1 MNRGARTRAPKW
13 HGCRGRAL
21 AILAVLALLAAG
33 GPAWARTGQPEV
45 RRLGVSR
52 TGDTTLL
59 TVLLSAPAEARLTP
73 KTEGGRVFLVV
84 EFPRAQGVRLPSRLG
99 GDDLLV
105 RAVQTETTAAGVRIT
120 LEITPNRTY
129 TYWKRTK
136 TLGSGQV
143 AYLVGLKG
151 EAGTAAPPPPTQAQM
166 LPPAATAEPSGGE
179 PERQYSQS
187 REESP
192 VRGVASASGGR
203 LGELKS
209 LIPRGQPLW
218 QFLENGGWS
227 VSQAQ
232 DYDRPGQRYTRGF
245 YLTNGQ
251 FPELIIKVAFLPAN
265 TPGAPNIGMVTLAFD
280 KLTGPTADKYRQ
292 LRQMNFSQI
301 RGKYEDI
308 GDFFDDALK
317 PLRVELRKQ
326 CQGLANR
333 WAPFLQSYLKAA
345 CPNNPKAA
353 EQAMAH
359 IREKVNARFE
369 GVQYTVSEDPLV
381 LLNLV
386 DFLYIRSYYL
396 STGGGS

>member
-1 MNRGARTRAPKW
+1 MSRKARTRALQW
-13 HGCRGRAL
+13 RSFGGWVLTAL
-21 AILAVLALLAAG
+21 GVLVLLAAG
-33 GPAWARTGQPEV
+33 GPAGARSGPTEV

-59 TVLLSAPAEARLTP
+59 TVLLSAPAEARITP
-73 KTEGGRVFLVV
+73 KTEGGKAVLVV
-84 EFPRAQGVRLPSRLG
+84 EFPRAQGVRLSPRLG

-105 RAVQTETTAAGVRIT
+105 QAVQTETTAAGVRIT
-120 LEITPNRTY
+120 LEIAPNRTY
-129 TYWKRTK
+129 TYWKKTK

-151 EAGTAAPPPPTQAQM
+151 EAGSAAPPPPTQAQM
-166 LPPAATAEPSGGE
+166 LPPATAQPSGGE
-179 PERQYSQS
+179 PEQQYSQN
-187 REESP
+187 REEYP
-192 VRGVASASGGR
+192 VRGGASASGGR

-209 LIPRGQPLW
+209 LIPRAQPLW
-218 QFLENGGWS
+218 QFLEAGGWN
-227 VSQAQ
+227 VSQTQ
-232 DYDRPGQRYTRGF
+232 NYDRPGQRYTKGF
-245 YLTNGQ
+245 YLTNSQ
-251 FPELIIKVAFLPAN
+251 YPEAVIKVAFLPAN

-326 CQGLANR
+326 CQALANR
-333 WAPFLQSYLKAA
+333 WASFLQGYLKAA
-345 CPNNPKAA
+345 SPNNPKVP

-359 IREKVNARFE
+359 IREKVNIRFE
-369 GVQYTVSEDPLV
+369 GVQHTISEDPLM